1 MSPALVLDVPTLFK
15 LMFLVDMVVCLLL
28 TAYRAEAHYA
38 EAIRGFVLGRL
49 LHGSAC
55 LLLGLGG
62 LLPPA
67 LSLILPTSMVFLGY
81 SLEGATIA
89 RLRGLGRL
97 QSVIPVCIALIG
109 IGFVHLG
116 TWSQPYLIGIASGFV
131 SLMCLY
137 TSLAIVLPAHR
148 TRLVWMM
155 FGVFLLNCVASAV
168 RSYSGFFDGVSLNDS
183 SVPQT
188 SGLVA
193 AYIYCVGGGV
203 GFLLF
208 LKEEADRALLRRAQ
222 SDPLTGLLNRRA
234 FFEAL
239 GEGLAACEL
248 GRSPLSLLCFDLDY
262 FKSVNDT
269 YGHQAGDEVLCKVS
283 AVVAATLTA
292 HGFSTRPGRIGGEE
306 FAAFMPCNAAG
317 ATQIAEAVRL
327 AVMGTRFSGVP
338 GLTCTASIGVAE
350 ALSVGDTLQSLV
362 RRCDLALYEAKA
374 RGRNQVVLLNS
385 QLTTRP
391 TKGSSRNVWATSIP

>member
-28 TAYRAEAHYA
+28 TAYRADAHHM

-49 LHGSAC
+49 LHGFAC
-55 LLLGLGG
+55 LLLGLGDI
-62 LLPPA
+62 LPPA

-81 SLEGATIA
+81 GLEGATIA
-89 RLRGLGRL
+89 RLRGLDRL
-97 QSVIPVCIALIG
+97 QSVIPVCIAFTG
-109 IGFVHLG
+109 VAFVHLG
-116 TWSQPYLIGIASGFV
+116 TWSQPYLIGLASAFV

-155 FGVFLLNCVASAV
+155 FGVFMLNCVSSAV
-168 RSYSGFFDGVSLNDS
+168 RSYSGFFDGMSLNDPS
-183 SVPQT
+183 ILQT

-208 LKEEADRALLRRAQ
+208 LKEEADRALLRQAQ

-239 GEGLAACEL
+239 GQGLARCEA
-248 GRSPLSLLCFDLDY
+248 GRCPLSLLSFDLDH

-292 HGFSTRPGRIGGEE
+292 RGVSALPGRIGGEE
-306 FAAFMPCNAAG
+306 FAAFVPCNAAG
-317 ATQIAEAVRL
+317 AIQIAEAVRL

-350 ALSVGDTLQSLV
+350 ALPVGDTLQSLL
-362 RRCDLALYEAKA
+362 RRCDVALYEAKA
-374 RGRNQVVLLNS
+374 RGRNQVVLS
-385 QLTTRP
+385 DFQPVMRP
-391 TKGSSRNVWATSIP
+391 IQAVAHPRLVSTAS